1 MKRLLIFIVLFFI
14 AVASAPYLIDE
25 KGYILIKIG
34 DHARETTVTAA
45 TAMLIFICLSLLVFS
60 WLIKR
65 SFSFSL
71 GAWHK
76 ITFASKRRT
85 LKNLNRGIA
94 AYLTGDYQ
102 LAERLLAKS
111 DKSTKFQSI
120 ALLMAASAAQ
130 KQSLNELTQRYLTQL
145 DNSLDTVKEKSVEVV
160 LVTVKLLIDQQ
171 AYQQARATLNDYQQS
186 LSNDAGLFAL
196 DIELSLIEQR
206 YEFVVEQLNSAR
218 KNKHFSDDKITD
230 WELAAYYGVFNQQI
244 TLHDSSTLVSYWE
257 TLSRKIKQRDAIVI
271 AYCRVLATHNVDKP
285 LVKLLLPII
294 KKGSKEKLIKAL
306 CRLPLNTPDEL
317 ILATQKQLHKQPNSA
332 KWLSCLA
339 HLALAGKQFSMAE
352 KAFKSLLNLE
362 EKQYSKTDLL
372 AFANVQ
378 QQQGHYLHA
387 IELLKSLDS
396 VATD

>member
-1 MKRLLIFIVLFFI
+1 
-14 AVASAPYLIDE
+14 
-25 KGYILIKIG
+25 
-34 DHARETTVTAA
+34 
-45 TAMLIFICLSLLVFS
+45 
-60 WLIKR
+60 
-65 SFSFSL
+65 
-71 GAWHK
+71 
-76 ITFASKRRT
+76 
-85 LKNLNRGIA
+85 
-94 AYLTGDYQ
+94 
-102 LAERLLAKS
+102 
-111 DKSTKFQSI
+111 
-120 ALLMAASAAQ
+120 
-130 KQSLNELTQRYLTQL
+130 
-145 DNSLDTVKEKSVEVV
+145 
-160 LVTVKLLIDQQ
+160 VTVKLLIDQQ
-171 AYQQARATLNDYQQS
+171 AYQQARASLNDYQQS

-218 KNKHFSDDKITD
+218 KNKHFSDDKITE

-244 TLHDSSTLVSYWE
+244 TLHDSSSLVSYWE